1 MAGNNF
7 TLRLDDSELRVL
19 EAHARALG
27 RPRADVVR
35 LALAGLSRQQK
46 NAEALDAL
54 RLDLATQLSRQIEQ
68 SEANL
73 AGMLRRSNLLFLKVL
88 NAPKEAEAA
97 LEKIYEV

>member
-35 LALAGLSRQQK
+35 LALAGLSSQQK

-54 RLDLATQLSRQIEQ
+54 RLDLA
-68 SEANL
+68 
-73 AGMLRRSNLLFLKVL
+73 GMLRRSNLLLLKVL

-97 LEKIYEV
+97 LEKIYEI